1 MSIVFNDTTN
11 YKGLVQLFEREI
23 GAVRGTVSGNTD
35 KLKEFTA
42 DANLALDEFIRIALS
57 SSGTWQFDDSNQ
69 TDYPI
74 ISTNLVANQRDYTF
88 GTDGSGNLILDVF
101 KVFVANSSGVFNE
114 ITPVDVSTGVSAR
127 DMGNASGV
135 LYPTS
140 LSTFTDG
147 RNTTGTPNRY
157 DKLAN
162 GVFLDPIPS
171 YNYTNG
177 LKVYVN
183 REGSYFT
190 SMDTTK
196 KPGVPGLFHSYFY
209 LKPALMDARRNT
221 TSNLPRLEAEILKM
235 EGNEGVNGTIG
246 QYFAS
251 RSRDEKQSL
260 TASYQDNH

>member
-1 MSIVFNDTTN
+1 M
-11 YKGLVQLFEREI
+11 YEREI

-35 KLKEFTA
+35 RLKEFTA
-42 DANLALDEFIRIALS
+42 DVNQALDEFIRIALS

-74 ISTNLVANQRDYTF
+74 ITTNLVANQRDYAF
-88 GTDGSGNLILDVF
+88 GSDGSGNLTLDVYR
-101 KVFVANSSGVFNE
+101 VFVADSSGVFSE
-114 ITPVDVSTGVSAR
+114 IFPVDVSTGGERESIPS
-127 DMGNASGV
+127 SGQ
-135 LYPTS
+135 LYPAT

-147 RNTTGTPNRY
+147 RNTTGTPTRY

-162 GVFLDPIPS
+162 SVFLDPIPS

-183 REGSYFT
+183 REGSYFVYT
-190 SMDTTK
+190 DTTK

-209 LKPALMDARRNT
+209 LKPALMDARRNNT
-221 TSNLPRLEAEILKM
+221 ANLPRLEAEILKM

-251 RSRDEKQSL
+251 RMRDEGARL
-260 TASYQDNH
+260 EPMYQNNK